1 MRRKQQQLP
10 ACAVSVEPDEFLGFL
25 FLAAEKQP
33 LSLSPAAAKPAPAH
47 DLASTHARIIADVVD
62 RPRSPGDGARRG
74 GQRAQ
79 AANRSLRDTITSAT
93 RLISPPAGRSPYDMR
108 RGRSRIQ
115 LLRPVCFAG
124 SPP

>member
-33 LSLSPAAAKPAPAH
+33 LSLSLAAAKPAPAH

-62 RPRSPGDGARRG
+62 RAEVSWRWSAQGRAKGSSGESIFARRD
-74 GQRAQ
+74 
-79 AANRSLRDTITSAT
+79 N
-93 RLISPPAGRSPYDMR
+93 
-108 RGRSRIQ
+108 
-115 LLRPVCFAG
+115 
-124 SPP
+124 